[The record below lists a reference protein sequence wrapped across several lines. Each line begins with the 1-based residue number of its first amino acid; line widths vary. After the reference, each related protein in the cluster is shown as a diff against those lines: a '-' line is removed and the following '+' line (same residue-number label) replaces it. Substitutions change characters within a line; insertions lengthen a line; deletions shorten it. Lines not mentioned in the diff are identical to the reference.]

1 MPLSRIVAR
10 CAIARD
16 ITYHFDFGED
26 RVCVCVCAFIEE
38 SVGNIVH
45 FIPSALRACTC
56 MWQLISNVYFC
67 NFLDWIS
74 TIASLLLIIV
84 YSYRWIVISPFT
96 GIIIITGL

>member
-1 MPLSRIVAR
+1 M
-10 CAIARD
+10 
-16 ITYHFDFGED
+16 
-26 RVCVCVCAFIEE
+26 CVCTFIEE

-45 FIPSALRACTC
+45 FFPSALRACMC

-74 TIASLLLIIV
+74 TIKSVASLLLIIV
-84 YSYRWIVISPFT
+84 YSYRWIVITPFT